1 MNNDLISRE
10 ALKFELRQHLAYH
23 KEKAKLTTI
32 NADKMSHSLVA
43 TGIQLAIDSID
54 NAPTVERQTGEW
66 IVTQEG
72 RWLYPVCSLCGGKQD
87 VKSNYCPDCGAKMR
101 GEEE

>member
-1 MNNDLISRE
+1 MTLDE
-10 ALKFELRQHLAYH
+10 AIKHLEDTLADNSH
-23 KEKAKLTTI
+23 EWSCAECKAE
-32 NADKMSHSLVA
+32 HE
-43 TGIQLAIDSID
+43 QLAEWLRDYKRLLEG
-54 NAPTVERQTGEW
+54 TQQGEW

-87 VKSNYCPDCGAKMR
+87 VKSNYCPDCGARMK